1 MDVNLEFEF
10 KKVLQMPDFKI
21 ENSYDELV
29 AGVDE
34 AGRGPLAGPVV
45 AGAVVIL
52 DKNLP
57 EDFLA
62 HLDDSKKLTPARRE
76 KLFAQLFQLRQEGK
90 IDFGI
95 GEANVEEID
104 RLNILQATFLAMNRA
119 FSQLKVKVNR
129 AIVDGNQHPKGF
141 PVENDTIV
149 KGDAKSYSIAAAS
162 ILAKVYRD
170 HYMADL
176 AKKYPQ
182 YLFDKNAGY
191 GTKAHLD
198 ALRQYGSVKG
208 VHRESFNPVS
218 EFLHAS

>member
-1 MDVNLEFEF
+1 MVVNLGFKI

-21 ENSYDELV
+21 EKSYNELV

-57 EDFLA
+57 EDFLS
-62 HLDDSKKLTPARRE
+62 HLDDSKKLTPAKRE
-76 KLFAQLFQLRQEGK
+76 KLYAQLFQLREEGK
-90 IDFGI
+90 VDFGI

-104 RLNILQATFLAMNRA
+104 HLNILQATFLAMNRA

-129 AIVDGNQHPKGF
+129 AIIDGNQHPKGF
-141 PVENDTIV
+141 PVANDTVV

-170 HYMADL
+170 HYMGDL
-176 AKKYPQ
+176 AKKYPH

-191 GTKAHLD
+191 GTKAHIE
-198 ALRQYGSVKG
+198 ALKQYGAVKG
-208 VHRESFNPVS
+208 VHRESFNPVP
-218 EFLHAS
+218 EFMRAS